1 MTRRKDGLWQ
11 MSLTIRGRRKYFY
24 GATKGDVLRKV
35 RDYQEEQEKG
45 PLVSAVADA
54 WHEERI
60 RHVRWKTAESY
71 TAPLAE
77 IRAEFGST
85 RITELTAPEIT
96 QWIRELEH
104 KGYAR
109 RTVQLRLD
117 VLRMICRYAISDLGV
132 LTVNPAASVK
142 LSEGLPKGSRE
153 LPTDEDL
160 RLIAEHRFDD
170 RFSLLPFLIVW
181 SGLRLGEALALT
193 DVSFASGRIEVRSQI
208 SWEPNE
214 PVLAPVKTAKGV
226 RSVDLVDVLRDSLP
240 EKWTGY
246 LFSMDGDG
254 KRPLTHSAFYKRW
267 RAYAK
272 RTGVKCDRHSLRH
285 EFATT
290 LYDAQVDPKLAA
302 AMMGHDE
309 AVMRGI
315 YTHIRESRRQAA
327 TAQLNDYATARFVKM
342 MYKEPEP
349 VDNT

>member
-11 MSLTIRGRRKYFY
+11 MSLTIRGRRRYFY
-24 GATKGDVLRKV
+24 GATKGEVLRKV

-132 LTVNPAASVK
+132 LTVNPVTSVK
-142 LSEGLPKGSRE
+142 LSEGLPESSRE
-153 LPTDEDL
+153 LPSSEDL
-160 RLIAEHRFDD
+160 CLITEHRLDD
-170 RFSLLPFLIVW
+170 RFSLLPFLLVW
-181 SGLRLGEALALT
+181 SGLRLGEALALRDT
-193 DVSFASGRIEVRSQI
+193 SFVDGYMEIDAQV
-208 SWEPNE
+208 SWEPNKG
-214 PVLAPVKTAKGV
+214 VLAPVKTSKGV
-226 RSVDLVDVLRDSLP
+226 RRVAVLDVLRDTLP
-240 EKWTGY
+240 EWTGF

-254 KRPLTHSAFYKRW
+254 KEPLSKSAFTKRW
-267 RAYAK
+267 KAYAE
-272 RTGVKCDRHSLRH
+272 RTGVTCDRHCLRH

-290 LYDAQVDPKLAA
+290 LYDAQVDTKMAA

-309 AVMRGI
+309 AVMRKI
-315 YTHIRESRRQAA
+315 YTHIRESRSEVA

-349 VDNT
+349 VENT